1 MQIISRRVNQGII
14 IGAETQITV
23 LEIDEGSV
31 QLEIRSSGDGDSRI
45 VRLYLSQK
53 DTILS
58 VNDDSCQEVEV
69 LVCTR

>member
-14 IGAETQITV
+14 IGEETQITV

-45 VRLYLSQK
+45 VRLYLSQD

-58 VNDDSCQEVEV
+58 VDDDSCQEVEV